1 MSAFGD
7 LKPGQRILM
16 GPGPS
21 DVNPRVLRAMSV
33 PCIGHL
39 DPDFLAI
46 MDETQELLRYAL
58 QTENRLTIPVSAT
71 GSAGMEACFVNVIEP
86 GDTVAIAVN
95 GVFGERMS
103 DVASRCGAEVVR
115 VEADWGRIVEPE
127 AIEQAIKG
135 KAPKLVA
142 VVHAETSTGVR
153 QPLKEVA
160 EIAHN
165 AGALFVVDCVTSLGG
180 AEVNIDGTGIDLAY
194 SGTQKCLSCPPGLS
208 PVTFGERALEVVRNR
223 KTKVQSWYLDMTM
236 VEKYWGP
243 ERTYHHTAPVNMVF
257 GLHEGLRII
266 REEGLEARWARHELN
281 HRALAAGLAAIGIEF
296 WSQEGHRLP
305 MLNAV
310 VIPDGVDGAKVRK
323 ALLDDY
329 QIEIGAGLGAGK
341 GKVWRIGI
349 MGESSCRHHVLYFL
363 SALETILCGERL
375 KLEQGAAVAAA
386 SSIYESESASQ

>member
-46 MDETQELLRYAL
+46 MDETQVLLRYVL

-71 GSAGMEACFVNVIEP
+71 GSAGMEACFVNVVEP

-127 AIEQAIKG
+127 AIERAIKG
-135 KAPKLVA
+135 KPVKLVA

-160 EIAHN
+160 EIAHH
-165 AGALFVVDCVTSLGG
+165 AGALFLVDCVTSLGG

-208 PVTFGERALEVVRNR
+208 PVTFGERALEVIRAR

-236 VEKYWGP
+236 VENYWGP

-257 GLHEGLRII
+257 GLYEGLRII
-266 REEGLEARWARHELN
+266 HEEGLEARWARHELN

-310 VIPDGVDGAKVRK
+310 VIPDGADDAKVRK
-323 ALLDDY
+323 ALLNDY
-329 QIEIGAGLGAGK
+329 RIEIGAGLGAGK

-363 SALETILCGERL
+363 TALETILSGEGL
-375 KLEQGAAVAAA
+375 KLTRGAAVGEAA
-386 SSIYESESASQ
+386 SVYRDGAVG